1 MDENKNRQDTFNW
14 AQSLMGK
21 FKSYSAHDV
30 FDDMNDRLK
39 SIKTFYAE
47 EAPKDSSGMVLT
59 LQDAELLA
67 YEYARRLI
75 EANNM
80 VSITPNEK
88 KVIDA
93 MLSVGVDSDYFSDTR
108 PKGMSEKQC
117 QDAVNSVMHKINSSS

>member
-1 MDENKNRQDTFNW
+1 MSENKNRQDTLNW
-14 AQSLMGK
+14 AQALMGK

-30 FDDMNDRLK
+30 FDDMNDRQK

-59 LQDAELLA
+59 LHDAELLA

-80 VSITPNEK
+80 ISVTPNEK

-108 PKGMSEKQC
+108 PKGMTEKQC
-117 QDAVNSVMHKINSSS
+117 QDAVASVMKKIGS